1 MVLFEVSKKISFV
14 HSIFNYH
21 FQSNHMIYVSLHRCG
36 HIGCGRRAHLPALG
50 GGHSKHHYHTTLA
63 DDEGKEGEAVS
74 AADSCDG
81 KKKRVKILRIL
92 RSTSKTCND
101 VETAN
106 DGEVRN
112 ESKDTTSHD
121 VCIDIVSKA
130 VHCYAC
136 DDYVL
141 SDAPWLA
148 SLREELGEVELRR
161 DGMMYISTTS
171 QSTSTDDDADYEMI
185 DHEDTKLSPTN
196 ETSEETSKKRSGGI
210 EVVSASLP
218 PPSSPLSSNFEPG
231 ITGLDNLGNSK

>member
-1 MVLFEVSKKISFV
+1 MMPILTKSYVFV
-14 HSIFNYH
+14 FI
-21 FQSNHMIYVSLHRCG
+21 QRCG

-50 GGHSKHHYHTTLA
+50 GGHSKHHYHTTQITSS
-63 DDEGKEGEAVS
+63 DDDKGDGGDVS
-74 AADSCDG
+74 AAANSCDG
-81 KKKRVKILRIL
+81 KKRLKILRIL
-92 RSTSKTCND
+92 RSTSKTCISNN
-101 VETAN
+101 VETADDDN
-106 DGEVRN
+106 DDAGN
-112 ESKDTTSHD
+112 ESKDDATSHD

-196 ETSEETSKKRSGGI
+196 ETSGETPKKMGGGI
-210 EVVSASLP
+210 EVVKASVP
-218 PPSSPLSSNFEPG
+218 PPSSPISSNG